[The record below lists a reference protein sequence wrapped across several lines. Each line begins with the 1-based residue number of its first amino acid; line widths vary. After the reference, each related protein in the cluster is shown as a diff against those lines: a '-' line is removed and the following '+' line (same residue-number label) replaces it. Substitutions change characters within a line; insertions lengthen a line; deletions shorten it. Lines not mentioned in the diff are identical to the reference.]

1 MHSFDYL
8 IICQY
13 FLFFKRAEERA
24 ALGLPPEGDEDDELH
39 DHLAHFSHHDDDEE
53 DHGPMEKNKISW
65 SYSNYM
71 AALEK
76 EDILNNTDES
86 TFGSLINFGKYFKR
100 ILIHK

>member
-1 MHSFDYL
+1 
-8 IICQY
+8 
-13 FLFFKRAEERA
+13 
-24 ALGLPPEGDEDDELH
+24 
-39 DHLAHFSHHDDDEE
+39 
-53 DHGPMEKNKISW
+53 
-65 SYSNYM
+65 M